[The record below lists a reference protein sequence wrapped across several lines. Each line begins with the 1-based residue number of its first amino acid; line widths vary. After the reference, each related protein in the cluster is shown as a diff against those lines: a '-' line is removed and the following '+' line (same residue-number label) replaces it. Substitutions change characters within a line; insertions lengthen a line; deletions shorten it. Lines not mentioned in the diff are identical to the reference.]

1 MREENWY
8 KWLVV
13 SLILHFL
20 IVGAF
25 SIPTGKRGK
34 RVDFSTYSVNLVAD
48 LGGGGEGSAPAA
60 AKPAPEPAKVEKA
73 PPAKIPKVE
82 TKKSKPMIQPKEK
95 EKERTL
101 TPKKK
106 DIPQPKPT
114 TRDEI
119 KSLDEKIREMK
130 KRTQYLD
137 VAGKR
142 EGGTGTG
149 KGQGALGLPTSSGG
163 GSRPLDPALQKY
175 MLEVWEKI
183 QDAWH
188 VPGTAFKKNLETV
201 VSIKIRKDGRIVD
214 MDIEQRSGNRVYD
227 EAVLRIL
234 RSIDLLPPIPPS
246 LNTDYLEVGFNFH
259 PPGDGR

>member
-1 MREENWY
+1 MREETWY
-8 KWLVV
+8 KM
-13 SLILHFL
+13 LILSVVLHLL

-25 SIPTGKRGK
+25 SIPAGKARK
-34 RVDFSTYSVNLVAD
+34 KVDFSSYSVNLVAD
-48 LGGGGEGSAPAA
+48 VGGGASQAPAA
-60 AKPAPEPAKVEKA
+60 APQAPVGKPT
-73 PPAKIPKVE
+73 PPTKLKRVE
-82 TKKSKPMIQPKEK
+82 TKKTKPVIQPREK
-95 EKERTL
+95 EKERSL
-101 TPKKK
+101 VPKKK
-106 DIPQPKPT
+106 DVPQAT

-130 KRTQYLD
+130 KRNPYLD

-142 EGGTGTG
+142 EGGAG
-149 KGQGALGLPTSSGG
+149 KGQGTLGLPTSSGG

-188 VPGTAFKKNLETV
+188 VPGLAFKKNLETV

-227 EAVLRIL
+227 ESVLRIL
-234 RSIDLLPPIPPS
+234 RSIDSLPPIPPS
-246 LNTDYLEVGFNFH
+246 LNTDFLEIGFNFH
-259 PPGDGR
+259 PPGDTR